1 MFEPETTKVFN
12 PKVPIVTVSVE
23 STDKIGI
30 PVASFTENN
39 VPVKLSVTENN

>member
-1 MFEPETTKVFN
+1 
-12 PKVPIVTVSVE
+12 VS